1 MKNGT
6 ARAIGLAA
14 MLLLPAAGWA
24 MQAGSP
30 PAPSSSTLQH
40 QLRRAQVELQHQRAQ
55 TDQLR
60 TRVNKL
66 EQSSAVNR
74 ARLEERD
81 RKIAELQRKLATL
94 SASHETT
101 PAPSS
106 SR

>member
-1 MKNGT
+1 
-6 ARAIGLAA
+6 
-14 MLLLPAAGWA
+14 
-24 MQAGSP
+24 
-30 PAPSSSTLQH
+30 
-40 QLRRAQVELQHQRAQ
+40 
-55 TDQLR
+55 LR

-66 EQSSAVNR
+66 EQSSAANR
-74 ARLEERD
+74 TRLEERD